1 MLNQKKYISLS
12 VEKSNIKSSVKK
24 NASYFARVCKKG
36 KVSKEDLV
44 KKVKEKA
51 PYIDIHSFEVGF

>member
-12 VEKSNIKSSVKK
+12 VEKSNIKNSVKK

-44 KKVKEKA
+44 KKVKEK
-51 PYIDIHSFEVGF
+51 PHT